1 MPAPP
6 IALRQLL
13 QPCADA
19 GEMADVLLRLEKAA
33 ARLSLPPPP
42 ESDTPPG
49 ERLQHLT
56 QFVRSVLDEYIARQE
71 EFVAQ
76 GYGLR
81 IGPSWSDVLARGL
94 PDWYAEAAWALEQTP
109 PPWWQFWKR

>member
-1 MPAPP
+1 MPVPHTS
-6 IALRQLL
+6 LKQLL

-19 GEMADVLLRLEKAA
+19 RDMAAVLLRLEKAA
-33 ARLSLPPPP
+33 ARLPLPPPT
-42 ESDTPPG
+42 DAGTPPAD
-49 ERLQHLT
+49 RQAHLT
-56 QFVRSVLDEYIARQE
+56 RLVQVLLDEYTARQE

-76 GYGLR
+76 GYGKR

-94 PDWYAEAAWALEQTP
+94 PPWYAEAAWALEQTP